1 MEDKMSHALRTVR
14 KFSPAEGAT
23 ADSSDSNPVRASEQL
38 DWDALAGYAR
48 ERLAAELGDRFDTT
62 PPMTVEQFPGGH
74 SNLTYLLRFG
84 HQEFVMRRPPFGPVP
99 PKAHNMAREC
109 RILTAVHPVFPLAP
123 QPYVLCE
130 DASVIGSTFNLM
142 ERRHGLVVRYDEPPE
157 LADQLGA
164 RRRVSEAMVDALAD
178 LHSVDINAHGLAALG
193 KPAGFVERQVRGWSE
208 RWKRSQTSEQPAM
221 DQLAVWLVDRL
232 PPDASRPTLLHGDF
246 KLDNVMLDA
255 LDVGRLVAVFDWEM
269 SAVGDP
275 LVDLGI
281 LLAYWI
287 HAVPASQQDA
297 LTSITRRAGWFT
309 RAEMLERY
317 AARTGNDLTKIEF
330 YEVFAVFKLA
340 VVLQQIFYRYHRGQT
355 DDARFARL
363 DERVTW
369 LQRIATALAERV

>member
-1 MEDKMSHALRTVR
+1 MGNAPSSVR
-14 KFSPAEGAT
+14 NFPPAEGAT
-23 ADSSDSNPVRASEQL
+23 ANSSDTNPVRPSEQL
-38 DWDALAGYAR
+38 DWNALAGYAR
-48 ERLAAELGDRFDTT
+48 ERLAAELGDRFDATA
-62 PPMTVEQFPGGH
+62 PMTVEQFPGGH

-99 PKAHNMAREC
+99 PKAHDMAREC
-109 RILTAVHPVFPLAP
+109 RILAAVHPVFSLAP

-130 DASVIGSTFNLM
+130 DASVIGSTFYIM

-157 LADQLGA
+157 LADQPGA

-221 DQLAVWLVDRL
+221 DQLAAWLVVRL

-287 HAVPASQQDA
+287 HTVPVSQRDA
-297 LTSITRRAGWFT
+297 LTSVTRRAGWFT
-309 RAEMLERY
+309 REEMLERY

-369 LQRIATALAERV
+369 LERIATALAERV

>member
-1 MEDKMSHALRTVR
+1 MSDVLRGV
-14 KFSPAEGAT
+14 KKLSPSHGEAP
-23 ADSSDSNPVRASEQL
+23 DSSDTKPVRESEQL
-38 DWDALAGYAR
+38 DWGALSHYVR
-48 ERLAAELGDRFDTT
+48 EKLTTMLAPRFDAAA
-62 PPMTVEQFPGGH
+62 PMTVEQFPGGH

-84 HQEFVMRRPPFGPVP
+84 DQEFVMRRPPFGTVP
-99 PKAHNMAREC
+99 PKAHDMAREC
-109 RILTAVHPVFPLAP
+109 RILAAVHPVFPLAP
-123 QPYVLCE
+123 QPYLLCE
-130 DASVIGSTFNLM
+130 DASVIGSTFYIM

-157 LADQLGA
+157 LADQPGA

-221 DQLAVWLVDRL
+221 DQLAAWLVDRL
-232 PPDASRPTLLHGDF
+232 PPAASRPTLLHGDF

-287 HAVPASQQDA
+287 HTVPVSQRDA
-297 LTSITRRAGWFT
+297 LTSVTRRAGWFT
-309 RAEMLERY
+309 REEMLERY

-340 VVLQQIFYRYHRGQT
+340 VVLQQIFYRFHRGQT

-369 LQRIATALAERV
+369 LERIATALAARV

>member
-1 MEDKMSHALRTVR
+1 MND
-14 KFSPAEGAT
+14 AT
-23 ADSSDSNPVRASEQL
+23 HSSESLEPGESIDSSDTNPVRTSEQL
-38 DWDALAGYAR
+38 DWDALAAYAR
-48 ERLAAELGDRFDTT
+48 EKLAAELGNRFDSTA
-62 PPMTVEQFPGGH
+62 PMTVEQFPGGH

-99 PKAHNMAREC
+99 PRAHDMAREC
-109 RILTAVHPVFPLAP
+109 RILAAVHPVFPLAP

-130 DASVIGSTFNLM
+130 DADVIGATFYIM

-157 LADQLGA
+157 LADQPTA
-164 RRRVSEAMVDALAD
+164 RRRVSQAMVGALAA
-178 LHSVDINAHGLAALG
+178 LHSVDINQPGLAALG
-193 KPAGFVERQVRGWSE
+193 KPAGFVDRQVRGWNE

-221 DQLAVWLVDRL
+221 DQLAVWLMDRL

-255 LDVGRLVAVFDWEM
+255 GDVGRLAAVFDWEM
-269 SAVGDP
+269 STVGDP

-287 HAVPASQQDA
+287 HTVPASQRDS
-297 LTSITRRAGWFT
+297 LTSVTRRPGWFT
-309 RAEMLERY
+309 RAEMLDHY
-317 AARTGNDLTKIEF
+317 AALTGNDLTRIEF

-355 DDARFARL
+355 DDARFAGL
-363 DERVTW
+363 DERVKW
-369 LQRIATALAERV
+369 LEGIATELAAKV